1 MGWWERLFQP
11 LTHPYVL
18 SLDWAEGRVWS
29 TDDEVN
35 ARHDSLQRIVRGLI
49 QRCRGKVYLGLSEL
63 DEQGN
68 AQQGPLLQAI
78 SATLR
83 RLSAHGGT

>member
-1 MGWWERLFQP
+1 
-11 LTHPYVL
+11 
-18 SLDWAEGRVWS
+18 
-29 TDDEVN
+29 
-35 ARHDSLQRIVRGLI
+35 
-49 QRCRGKVYLGLSEL
+49 VYLGLSEL

-83 RLSAHGGT
+83 RLSAHAQQDEEV